1 MEVAILQYAKFV
13 VIVIIL
19 LLYAH
24 IVRGRYIEESPM
36 IQMILFDFCFSGS
49 LMTRNL
55 NDIVKKDNFV
65 LGSEYLSTLLVVVAK

>member
-1 MEVAILQYAKFV
+1 
-13 VIVIIL
+13 
-19 LLYAH
+19 
-24 IVRGRYIEESPM
+24 M